1 MEKLYVVSMSLNLND
16 KLPSTGG
23 AYYTSTSYT
32 DAVNDAQI
40 VRTFSFIALAGSV
53 LIFIGGF
60 IAVAVGI
67 AVMAFGARRYYRLLG
82 LAVVLLSLGS
92 FGLPVLRI
100 LASLVLCVGVAWRA
114 MQILSTLAAEGK
126 GDPDWLS
133 TRNRARLALVLSCV
147 GLLTSAIW
155 LLLFILGSFLRSH

>member
-1 MEKLYVVSMSLNLND
+1 MSLNLNE
-16 KLPSTGG
+16 KLPAKGS

-60 IAVAVGI
+60 IAVGVGI
-67 AVMAFGARRYYRLLG
+67 AVMVFGGKRYYRILG
-82 LAVVLLSLGS
+82 LAVALLSLGS
-92 FGLPVLRI
+92 YGLPVLRI
-100 LASLVLCVGVAWRA
+100 IASAALCAGVCWRA

-126 GDPDWLS
+126 GDPDWQS
-133 TRNRARLALVLSCV
+133 TRNRALLALALTCV
-147 GLLTSAIW
+147 GLVISAIW
-155 LLLFILGSFLRSH
+155 LLLFIIGSFLRS